1 MILPIL
7 TYGNTILKKETQFLT
22 PDYPDLQTLIT
33 NMYKTMYNAKGCG
46 LAAPQIGLPISL
58 FVIDTAK
65 MEEENSN
72 VTPVKQVFIN
82 AEIIDYTGENCL
94 YNEGCLSF
102 PEIYEN
108 ITRKSKIVIRYQDE
122 HFIEH
127 TDTFEG
133 MPARVIQHEY
143 DHTLG
148 KIFIEYLSPLKK
160 TLLKGKLNAISTGRK
175 KTFYKTKSNK

>member
-7 TYGNTILKKETQFLT
+7 TYGNAVLKKKTQLIT
-22 PDYPDLQTLIT
+22 PDYPDLQTLII
-33 NMYKTMYNAKGCG
+33 NMFQTMNNAKGCG

-65 MEEENSN
+65 VEEEGSH
-72 VTPVKQVFIN
+72 VPPVKQVFIN
-82 AEIIDYTGENCL
+82 AEILDYAGENCL

-102 PEIYEN
+102 PDIYEN
-108 ITRKSKIVIRYQDE
+108 VTRKSIITIHSWDE

-127 TDTFEG
+127 VDTFDG
-133 MPARVIQHEY
+133 TAARVIQHEY
-143 DHTLG
+143 DHTQG
-148 KIFIEYLSPLKK
+148 KIFIEYLSPLTR
-160 TLLKGKLNAISTGRK
+160 TLLKGKLNAIATGRK